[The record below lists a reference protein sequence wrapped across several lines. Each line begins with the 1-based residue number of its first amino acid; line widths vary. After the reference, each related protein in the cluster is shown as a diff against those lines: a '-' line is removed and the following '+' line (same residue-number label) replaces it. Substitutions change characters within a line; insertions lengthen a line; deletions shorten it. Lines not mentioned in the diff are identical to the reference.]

1 MVKKVEVL
9 GSGCPKCKQTI
20 KILEMAIKE
29 LGLEIDVEKVQDIE
43 EIIKRGIVATPAVA
57 INEKVIL
64 SGKIPTLDEAK
75 QLLQNA

>member
-29 LGLEIDVEKVQDIE
+29 LGLEIDVEKVQNIE

-57 INEKVIL
+57 INGKVIL

>member
-57 INEKVIL
+57 INGKVIL

>member
-29 LGLEIDVEKVQDIE
+29 
-43 EIIKRGIVATPAVA
+43 
-57 INEKVIL
+57 
-64 SGKIPTLDEAK
+64 
-75 QLLQNA
+75 